1 MGIFDIFKRK
11 SKKEQHLSEP
21 LFLGDLHTDIH
32 SHLIPGID
40 DGVKTMEDSM
50 LLITE
55 LSKLGYK
62 KLVTTP
68 HIMNDYYKN
77 TPEIINAGLA
87 DVRKEIAAR
96 GIDIEIEAAAEY
108 MLDDGFEDKMKD
120 GRLLTFGDNYL
131 LVEQSYMTEYPR
143 LAEVFFYLQTNGYK
157 VVLAHPERYT
167 YWHHDFQNY
176 HKLIERG
183 IYLQININSLTG
195 WYSHGSKIIA
205 QKLINR
211 DMISFLGSDMHN
223 PHYMEELKKSRYSHS
238 LSRIIDSDKILNSSI

>member
-1 MGIFDIFKRK
+1 MGLFDIFKKKNRK
-11 SKKEQHLSEP
+11 DSHLSEP
-21 LFLGDLHTDIH
+21 INLGILHTDIH

-40 DGVKTMEDSM
+40 DGAKTMEDSM
-50 LLITE
+50 QLIEE

-62 KLVTTP
+62 KLITTP

-87 DVRKEIAAR
+87 NVRKEIAVR
-96 GIDIEIEAAAEY
+96 GFDIEIEAAAEY
-108 MLDDGFEDKMKD
+108 MLDDGFEVKMKE

-131 LVEQSYMTEYPR
+131 LVELSYMTEYPR
-143 LAEVFFYLQTNGYK
+143 LAEVLFYLQTNNYK

-167 YWHHDFQNY
+167 YWHHDFQKY
-176 HKLIERG
+176 HKLQDRG
-183 IYLQININSLTG
+183 VYLQININSLTG
-195 WYSHGSKIIA
+195 WYSHGSKVIA

-223 PHYMEELKKSRYSHS
+223 IHYMEELKKSRYSHS
-238 LSRIIDSDKILNSSI
+238 LHRIIDSEKILNSTI